1 MFVFLSTAL
10 VGQAQSNGSVDAR
23 DYVEEMENNDLQI
36 RQKPGTERLLSDY
49 LGEVGMQEDTIYA
62 VLYRP
67 AQCIRCEVAVKAFY
81 EFLKDNNP
89 AHKMLLVT
97 AYEDSATAAGYNRK
111 HSYKADYYLYDTAM
125 RYSEIFSFNSAGIY
139 GLYILKLCPKS
150 GVMITGGEFTYLGP
164 EFVSQLVAKKQ
175 RLAPH
180 VFSNELAHMAGETNS
195 VAAEQRPLTNWK
207 YKDIRVELPDSE
219 FISSVYDVPKVE
231 NGHFFFSDMLNNGI
245 MLFKKDGDA
254 FKFRSLIQADES
266 EKNRFVEVSDEDFSR
281 LEKNGQVFYIALSA
295 NMIDNERLGISYSL
309 PKILER
315 KVGEE
320 KKFCFY
326 NSPAILIRDIDWLK
340 PGKMIAPDF
349 DLEHSPYF
357 YQHFTFDVFGSRLWL
372 GCEKLTWPMDGYA
385 EEDISNDVNLNSF
398 DDRFYDT
405 FNPIVASFDTVSG
418 KCVGQYGRL
427 EQSQRLSKTGYY
439 FLYPLYAH
447 CQSDLLYGNGY
458 TGVLYLADSSDVAKP
473 KRKYTVF
480 DFDYSSMPAPD
491 STKFYTQEY
500 GGLYDDT
507 FNRCITEVRMDA
519 KRICCLVR
527 HGRARV
533 ENPQDAFYSFA
544 VIDRKTGKCKEY
556 PIANDVGDSKVLGYG
571 ISHDKTGFLPF
582 VFLRDKAGYYVRT
595 YSVM

>member
-10 VGQAQSNGSVDAR
+10 VAQAQSNGSVDAR

-89 AHKMLLVT
+89 GHKMLLVT
-97 AYEDSATAAGYNRK
+97 AYED
-111 HSYKADYYLYDTAM
+111 
-125 RYSEIFSFNSAGIY
+125 
-139 GLYILKLCPKS
+139 
-150 GVMITGGEFTYLGP
+150 
-164 EFVSQLVAKKQ
+164 KKQ

-219 FISSVYDVPKVE
+219 SISSVYDVPKVE

-315 KVGEE
+315 KVGE
-320 KKFCFY
+320 
-326 NSPAILIRDIDWLK
+326 
-340 PGKMIAPDF
+340 
-349 DLEHSPYF
+349 
-357 YQHFTFDVFGSRLWL
+357 
-372 GCEKLTWPMDGYA
+372 
-385 EEDISNDVNLNSF
+385 
-398 DDRFYDT
+398 
-405 FNPIVASFDTVSG
+405 
-418 KCVGQYGRL
+418 
-427 EQSQRLSKTGYY
+427 
-439 FLYPLYAH
+439 
-447 CQSDLLYGNGY
+447 
-458 TGVLYLADSSDVAKP
+458 
-473 KRKYTVF
+473 
-480 DFDYSSMPAPD
+480 
-491 STKFYTQEY
+491 
-500 GGLYDDT
+500 
-507 FNRCITEVRMDA
+507 
-519 KRICCLVR
+519 
-527 HGRARV
+527 
-533 ENPQDAFYSFA
+533 
-544 VIDRKTGKCKEY
+544 
-556 PIANDVGDSKVLGYG
+556 
-571 ISHDKTGFLPF
+571 
-582 VFLRDKAGYYVRT
+582 
-595 YSVM
+595 

>member
-10 VGQAQSNGSVDAR
+10 VGQAQRNGSVDAR

-36 RQKPGTERLLSDY
+36 RQKLGTERLLSDY

-89 AHKMLLVT
+89 GHKMLLVT

-326 NSPAILIRDIDWLK
+326 NSPAILIRDIDGLK

-349 DLEHSPYF
+349 D
-357 YQHFTFDVFGSRLWL
+357 
-372 GCEKLTWPMDGYA
+372 
-385 EEDISNDVNLNSF
+385 
-398 DDRFYDT
+398 
-405 FNPIVASFDTVSG
+405 
-418 KCVGQYGRL
+418 
-427 EQSQRLSKTGYY
+427 
-439 FLYPLYAH
+439 
-447 CQSDLLYGNGY
+447 
-458 TGVLYLADSSDVAKP
+458 
-473 KRKYTVF
+473 
-480 DFDYSSMPAPD
+480 
-491 STKFYTQEY
+491 
-500 GGLYDDT
+500 
-507 FNRCITEVRMDA
+507 
-519 KRICCLVR
+519 
-527 HGRARV
+527 
-533 ENPQDAFYSFA
+533 
-544 VIDRKTGKCKEY
+544 
-556 PIANDVGDSKVLGYG
+556 
-571 ISHDKTGFLPF
+571 
-582 VFLRDKAGYYVRT
+582 
-595 YSVM
+595 